1 MTGEHAERLGM
12 TQSVSKSDKGH
23 ADEGQARRD
32 GGFLGS
38 LPTAADIL
46 ERNGGE
52 GPGFNALRLIL
63 SVTILAVHSGWVA
76 GADTSEDWVG
86 WGGLFRLSLVPAFFA
101 LSGFLVTGSALRT
114 GAVRPFITLRAIRI
128 VPALFVEITLSALV
142 LGPLLTTW
150 ALRDYVSD
158 IRFWEY
164 FGNVVGRIR
173 FELPGVFEHNPVP
186 NTVNQNLWTLKPEFY
201 CYIVMALMIG
211 VGLVRRRVLFAM
223 LSAAIILAATVA
235 AHMRGFGITEGN
247 YHWTVVVFYFLV
259 GCLYFQWRDR
269 LPMHWSLF
277 AAALAA
283 SIVLMSAPR
292 EWCFLVPPFLTYCVI
307 YIGLLPLRLP
317 QRIRKLDV
325 SYGIYLYGFP
335 IQQALVYQTDLVHGS
350 GLVLFAISA
359 PLVVLFALF
368 SWLWI
373 EKPFLAVKPYV
384 LGQKPWRGQARR
396 VTVPAA

>member
-1 MTGEHAERLGM
+1 MTRD
-12 TQSVSKSDKGH
+12 VPKSNIEPMRAG
-23 ADEGQARRD
+23 RS
-32 GGFLGS
+32 GGFFAS
-38 LPTAADIL
+38 LPSAGDIL
-46 ERNGGE
+46 DRNGGE

-63 SVTILAVHSGWVA
+63 SLTILAVHSGWVA
-76 GADTSEDWVG
+76 GADTGEDWTG
-86 WGGLFRLSLVPAFFA
+86 WHGLFLLSLVPAFFA

-128 VPALFVEITLSALV
+128 VPALFVEIALSALV

-158 IRFWEY
+158 VRFWEY

-173 FELPGVFEHNPVP
+173 FELPGVFETNPVA

-201 CYIVMALMIG
+201 CYIAMSVMIAVRL
-211 VGLVRRRVLFAM
+211 LRRRVLFAV
-223 LSAAIILAATVA
+223 LSAGIVLAATVA
-235 AHMRGFGITEGN
+235 AYQGGFGVTEGN

-269 LPMHWSLF
+269 LKMHWSLC
-277 AAALAA
+277 AVALLA
-283 SIVLMSAPR
+283 SIGLMSAPR
-292 EWCFLVPPFLTYCVI
+292 ELSFLVPPFLTYCVV
-307 YIGLLPLRLP
+307 YLGLLPLRLP
-317 QRIRKLDV
+317 ERIRKLDV

-335 IQQALVYQTDLVHGS
+335 IQQALVSQVDFVHGS
-350 GLVLFAISA
+350 GLVLFAVSA

-384 LGQKPWRGQARR
+384 LGQKPWRR
-396 VTVPAA
+396 VSRPVMLPAE

>member
-1 MTGEHAERLGM
+1 MTRD
-12 TQSVSKSDKGH
+12 VPKSNIEPMRAG
-23 ADEGQARRD
+23 RS
-32 GGFLGS
+32 GGFFAS
-38 LPTAADIL
+38 LPSAGDIL
-46 ERNGGE
+46 DRNGGE

-63 SVTILAVHSGWVA
+63 SLTILAVHSGWVA
-76 GADTSEDWVG
+76 GADTGEDWTG
-86 WGGLFRLSLVPAFFA
+86 WHGLFLLSLVPAFFA

-128 VPALFVEITLSALV
+128 VPALFVEIALSALV

-158 IRFWEY
+158 VRFWEY

-173 FELPGVFEHNPVP
+173 FELPGVFETNPVA

-201 CYIVMALMIG
+201 CYIAMSVMIT
-211 VGLVRRRVLFAM
+211 VGLLRRRVLFAV
-223 LSAAIILAATVA
+223 LSAGIILTATVA
-235 AHMRGFGITEGN
+235 AYQRGFGVTEGN

-269 LPMHWSLF
+269 LKMHWSLC
-277 AAALAA
+277 AVALLA
-283 SIVLMSAPR
+283 SIGLMSAPR
-292 EWCFLVPPFLTYCVI
+292 ELSFLVPPFLTYCVV
-307 YIGLLPLRLP
+307 YLGLLPLRLP
-317 QRIRKLDV
+317 ERIRKLDV

-335 IQQALVYQTDLVHGS
+335 IQQALVSQVDFAHGS
-350 GLVLFAISA
+350 GLVLFAVSA

-384 LGQKPWRGQARR
+384 LGQKPWRCVSRP
-396 VTVPAA
+396 VMLPAE

>member
-1 MTGEHAERLGM
+1 MTRNVL
-12 TQSVSKSDKGH
+12 KSNTEPMRAG
-23 ADEGQARRD
+23 AS
-32 GGFLGS
+32 GGFFVS
-38 LPTAADIL
+38 WPSAADIL
-46 ERNGGE
+46 DRNGGE
-52 GPGFNALRLIL
+52 GPGFNALRLTL
-63 SVTILAVHSGWVA
+63 SLTILAVHSGWVA
-76 GADTSEDWVG
+76 GADTGEDWTG
-86 WGGLFRLSLVPAFFA
+86 WHGLFLLSLVPAFFA
-101 LSGFLVTGSALRT
+101 LSGFLVTGSASRT

-128 VPALFVEITLSALV
+128 VPALFVEIALSALV

-173 FELPGVFEHNPVP
+173 FELPGVFESNPVA

-201 CYIVMALMIG
+201 CYIVMALMIAA
-211 VGLVRRRVLFAM
+211 GLLRRRVLFAA
-223 LSAAIILAATVA
+223 LTIGIIIAATA
-235 AHMRGFGITEGN
+235 WAYLRGFGVTEGN

-269 LPMHWSLF
+269 LKIHWSLF

-283 SIVLMSAPR
+283 SIALMSAPR
-292 EWCFLVPPFLTYCVI
+292 ELSFLVPPFLTYCVV
-307 YIGLLPLRLP
+307 YIGLLPLKLP

-335 IQQALVYQTDLVHGS
+335 IQQALVSQLDVVHGS
-350 GLVLFAISA
+350 GLVLFAVSA

-384 LGQKPWRGQARR
+384 LGQKSWRRQPRP
-396 VTVPAA
+396 VVLPAG